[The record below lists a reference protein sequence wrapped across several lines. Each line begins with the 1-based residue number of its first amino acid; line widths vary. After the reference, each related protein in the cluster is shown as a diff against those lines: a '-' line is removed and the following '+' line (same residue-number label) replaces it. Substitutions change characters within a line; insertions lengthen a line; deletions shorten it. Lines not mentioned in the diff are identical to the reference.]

1 MRRGIRHERPG
12 INRWALPARPSGLF
26 LGPRA
31 RRPITPGDSMRRF
44 SRWIGASTA
53 LGVSLALVP
62 VVRGNIDVRDPLRR
76 LDPKGPTRRRQRRAE
91 RPSLEGLDLLRL
103 DVRPTK
109 VTAPLP
115 RGGKAELTHRPVLQ
129 RAVRAQMETY
139 RLPESGVVMMEV
151 KTGKVLAY
159 ASYVAQNEKFDVN
172 VRAGAPAASIFKMVT
187 GAAFVEKAGLNAE
200 TEQCY
205 HGGKSRIAPD
215 ELTDDPRRDKWCA
228 TLAIAMGRSINVVF
242 ARLAQK
248 HLTPEDLTAVGGAL
262 GFGAPVPF
270 AVPNQ
275 APEIKLPQ
283 DPLEFARSAAGF
295 WHTTLSP
302 LAGAS
307 LAQTIANG
315 GVALEPRVVEA
326 VTQGQGRD
334 LEGRPTAARAPAR
347 RAPGDGR
354 RGHAHDAPD
363 GVERLRRS
371 RASTTR
377 RARRYLPDIAV
388 AGKTGTLS
396 DHETNRH
403 YTWFVGFAPADK
415 PEIAVSALVVNTPAW
430 QIKAP
435 QLARDSLRA
444 YFAKQGRKG
453 VTAP

>member
-1 MRRGIRHERPG
+1 M
-12 INRWALPARPSGLF
+12 
-26 LGPRA
+26 
-31 RRPITPGDSMRRF
+31 
-44 SRWIGASTA
+44 GAAVA

-62 VVRGNIDVRDPLRR
+62 VVRGNIDVRDPLRK
-76 LDPKGPTRRRQRRAE
+76 LDPKGMLGGGTPPE

-103 DVRPTK
+103 DVRPSK

-115 RGGKAELTHRPVLQ
+115 EGRKAELTIDPVLQ
-129 RAVRAQMETY
+129 RSVRAQMETY
-139 RLPESGVVMMEV
+139 RLPESGVVMMDV
-151 KTGKVLAY
+151 RTGKVLAY

-172 VRAGAPAASIFKMVT
+172 VRATAPAASVFKMVT
-187 GAAFVEKAGLNAE
+187 GAGLVEKAGLNSE

-215 ELTDDPRRDKWCA
+215 ELEEDPRRDKWCA

-270 AVPNQ
+270 VVPNQ
-275 APEIKLPQ
+275 APEINLPQ
-283 DPLEFARSAAGF
+283 DPVEFARSAAGF

-302 LAGAS
+302 LAAAS

-315 GVALEPRVVEA
+315 GVALEPRVVAA
-326 VTQGQGRD
+326 VTKD
-334 LEGRPTAARAPAR
+334 KDVLWKDDRPPRVLRRAVRPETAAEVTRMMLQTVANGSAFKSF
-347 RAPGDGR
+347 
-354 RGHAHDAPD
+354 HDAS
-363 GVERLRRS
+363 GK
-371 RASTTR
+371 A
-377 RARRYLPDIAV
+377 YLPDIAV

-396 DHETNRH
+396 DNEANRH

-415 PEIAVSALVVNTPAW
+415 PEVAVSALVVNTPAW

-435 QLARDSLRA
+435 QLARDALRA
-444 YFAKQGRKG
+444 YFAKAQRKG

>member
-1 MRRGIRHERPG
+1 MRRY
-12 INRWALPARPSGLF
+12 
-26 LGPRA
+26 
-31 RRPITPGDSMRRF
+31 
-44 SRWIGASTA
+44 SRWIGAGAA

-76 LDPKGPTRRRQRRAE
+76 LDPKGLLGRAAKPE
-91 RPSLEGLDLLRL
+91 KPSLQGLDLLRL

-115 RGGKAELTHRPVLQ
+115 EGRKAELTIDPVLQ

-172 VRAGAPAASIFKMVT
+172 TRADAPAASIFKMVT
-187 GAAFVEKAGLNAE
+187 GAAFVEKAGLSSE

-215 ELTDDPRRDKWCA
+215 ELVDDPRRDKWCA

-242 ARLAQK
+242 GRLAQK

-302 LAGAS
+302 LAAAS

-315 GVALEPRVVEA
+315 GVALEPRVVAA
-326 VTQGQGRD
+326 VTKDKD
-334 LEGRPTAARAPAR
+334 LIWKDETPPRVLRRAVRPETAAEVTRMMLQTVSN
-347 RAPGDGR
+347 GSGFKSF
-354 RGHAHDAPD
+354 HDAS
-363 GVERLRRS
+363 GK
-371 RASTTR
+371 A
-377 RARRYLPDIAV
+377 YLPDIPV

-396 DHETNRH
+396 DHEANRH
-403 YTWFVGFAPADK
+403 YTWFVGFAPADR

-444 YFAKQGRKG
+444 YFAKAGRKG
-453 VTAP
+453 VTSP